1 MTLGEMIRRLREE
14 AGLSQQELAERLFVS
29 RQTVSRWESGSRTPD
44 IMTAKKIA
52 ALLGATLD
60 ELVPDGEGEEMPKA
74 ESRVPPE
81 KRMQCGMFLG
91 ILSVWAAV
99 WAMAANGTFLAVLSL
114 VFLAAALV
122 LFVFGYF
129 PE

>member
-1 MTLGEMIRRLREE
+1 MTLGERIRQLRES
-14 AGLSQQELAERLFVS
+14 AGLSQQELAERLYVS

-52 ALLGATLD
+52 VLLGVSLD

-74 ESRVPPE
+74 ENRVPPE
-81 KRMQCGMFLG
+81 KRMQCGIFLG
-91 ILSVWAAV
+91 ILSIWAAV
-99 WAMAANGTFLAVLSL
+99 WAMLANGAFLAVLSL
-114 VFLAAALV
+114 LLLAAALV

-129 PE
+129 PD